1 MTRGIGDSM
10 ALKRACHDNR
20 IHSKLAPEGKQARAI
35 YDAVEQARVEAIG
48 SRAMLGVA
56 DNIGS
61 MLEDKYAKAN
71 LADVKDQ
78 ADAPIE
84 EAIALMVREKLT
96 GRPAPKSGERMVNL
110 WRKWVEEKASADLDG
125 LAAKLDDQNAFAR
138 VVRDML
144 ASMEMAEELG
154 DDQESEDTEDSD
166 DDQPQGEEKSEE
178 GGEDD
183 SGSDDSQSEDAE
195 PSAEDQEAGETD
207 AADATSDEMTDE
219 DDPDAETPGEAKRPD
234 NPFTNLPKEIDYKV
248 FSTAFDETVGAEEL
262 CEEEEL
268 DRLRAFLDK
277 QLSNL
282 QGVVGRLANRLQR
295 RLMAQQNRS
304 WDFDLEEGYLDPAR
318 LVRVVIDPM
327 QPLSFKQERDTKFRD
342 TVVTLVLDNSGSM
355 RGRPITVAA
364 TCADIL
370 ARTLER
376 CGVSVEIL
384 GFTTRAWKGGQA
396 REKWLKDGKPP
407 NPGRLNDLRHIIY
420 KSADMPWRRAR
431 RNLGL
436 MMREGLL
443 KENID
448 GEALL
453 WAHNRLIARPEQR
466 KILMMISD
474 GAPVDDSTLSVNP
487 GNYLERHLRAVIEL
501 IESRSPV
508 ELLAIGIGH
517 DVTRYYRRAVTIVDA
532 EELAGAM
539 TEQLASLFGEESATR
554 HPPRRPAARRMTPP
568 SLRLRN
574 WLGGF
579 AALALI
585 SVLGLAN
592 SGDAGSAPLDR
603 ITVNARP
610 ITQFR
615 IGRDERQFGPLEFVG
630 GLEMTA
636 NSRHFGAIS
645 AFRFTSPGSNFVGV
659 ADTGFWF
666 FGKLVHD
673 AAQKP
678 AGIADFRM
686 EQMVDA
692 SGQTFARKWEVD
704 AEGLAVKDG
713 IATVGFERN
722 HRIAQFRIEPGK
734 MGPAIRNLDFLVPVG

>member
-1 MTRGIGDSM
+1 MAGPGDNIRNKSKTGSEADSFKRAVTVCMRAIAGDKDLEVGFAKDRPALAGSRARLPELPKKASKDDIAITRGLGDSM
-10 ALKRACHDNR
+10 ALKRACHDAR
-20 IHSKLAPEGKQARAI
+20 IHTRLAPEGKQARAV

-48 SRAMLGVA
+48 SRAMQGVA

-61 MLEDKYAKAN
+61 MLEDKYARAN
-71 LADVKDQ
+71 LIDVKDK

-84 EAIALMVREKLT
+84 EALALMVREKLT
-96 GRPAPKSGERMVNL
+96 GRPVPKSGERLVDL
-110 WRKWVEEKASADLDG
+110 WRPWVEEKASADLDG
-125 LAAKLDDQNAFAR
+125 LSAKLDDQQAFAR

-144 ASMEMAEELG
+144 AAMEMAEELG
-154 DDQESEDTEDSD
+154 DDQETEDTEDND
-166 DDQPQGEEKSEE
+166 DNQPQGEEQSEE

-183 SGSDDSQSEDAE
+183 SGSEQSQSDDAE
-195 PSAEDQEAGETD
+195 ASADDEQSAETEES
-207 AADATSDEMTDE
+207 DATADDLSDE
-219 DDPDAETPGEAKRPD
+219 DDADAETPGEARRND
-234 NPFTNLPKEIDYKV
+234 NPFTNLQKEIDYKV
-248 FSTAFDETVGAEEL
+248 FTTAFDETVGAEEL

-277 QLSNL
+277 QLANL
-282 QGVVGRLANRLQR
+282 SGVVGRLANRLQR

-342 TVVTLVLDNSGSM
+342 TVVSLVLDNSGSM

-420 KSADMPWRRAR
+420 KSADHPWRRAR

-501 IESRSPV
+501 IETRSPV

-539 TEQLASLFGEESATR
+539 TEQLASLFGEESARDTR
-554 HPPRRPAARRMTPP
+554 RGSMRR
-568 SLRLRN
+568 
-574 WLGGF
+574 
-579 AALALI
+579 
-585 SVLGLAN
+585 
-592 SGDAGSAPLDR
+592 AG
-603 ITVNARP
+603 
-610 ITQFR
+610 
-615 IGRDERQFGPLEFVG
+615 
-630 GLEMTA
+630 
-636 NSRHFGAIS
+636 
-645 AFRFTSPGSNFVGV
+645 
-659 ADTGFWF
+659 
-666 FGKLVHD
+666 
-673 AAQKP
+673 
-678 AGIADFRM
+678 
-686 EQMVDA
+686 
-692 SGQTFARKWEVD
+692 
-704 AEGLAVKDG
+704 
-713 IATVGFERN
+713 
-722 HRIAQFRIEPGK
+722 
-734 MGPAIRNLDFLVPVG
+734 

>member
-1 MTRGIGDSM
+1 MAGPGDNTRNKSKTGSEADSFKRAVTVCMRAIAGDKELEVGFAKDRPALAGSRARLPELPKKASKTDIAITRGLGDSM
-10 ALKRACHDNR
+10 ALKRACHDAR
-20 IHSKLAPEGKQARAI
+20 IHTKLAPEGKAARAI

-48 SRAMLGVA
+48 SRAMQGVA

-71 LADVKDQ
+71 LVDVKDK

-84 EAIALMVREKLT
+84 EALALMVREKLT
-96 GRPAPKSGERMVNL
+96 GRPVPRSGERLVEL
-110 WRKWVEEKASADLDG
+110 WRPWVEEKAKADLDG
-125 LAAKLDDQNAFAR
+125 LSAKLDDQQAFAR
-138 VVRDML
+138 VVREML

-154 DDQESEDTEDSD
+154 DDQETEDSEDND
-166 DDQPQGEEKSEE
+166 DNQPQGEEQSEE
-178 GGEDD
+178 GGEED
-183 SGSDDSQSEDAE
+183 SGSEQSQSEDAE
-195 PSAEDQEAGETD
+195 ASADDEQSSETEAS
-207 AADATSDEMTDE
+207 DATADDLSD
-219 DDPDAETPGEAKRPD
+219 DDDADAETPGEARRND
-234 NPFTNLPKEIDYKV
+234 NPFTNLPKEIDYKIYT
-248 FSTAFDETVGAEEL
+248 TAFDETVGAEEL

-277 QLSNL
+277 QLANL
-282 QGVVGRLANRLQR
+282 SGVVGRLANRLQR

-420 KSADMPWRRAR
+420 KSADHPWRRAR

-501 IESRSPV
+501 IETRSPV

-539 TEQLASLFGEESATR
+539 TEQLASLFAEESARDTR
-554 HPPRRPAARRMTPP
+554 RGGMRR
-568 SLRLRN
+568 
-574 WLGGF
+574 
-579 AALALI
+579 
-585 SVLGLAN
+585 
-592 SGDAGSAPLDR
+592 AG
-603 ITVNARP
+603 
-610 ITQFR
+610 
-615 IGRDERQFGPLEFVG
+615 
-630 GLEMTA
+630 
-636 NSRHFGAIS
+636 
-645 AFRFTSPGSNFVGV
+645 
-659 ADTGFWF
+659 
-666 FGKLVHD
+666 
-673 AAQKP
+673 
-678 AGIADFRM
+678 
-686 EQMVDA
+686 
-692 SGQTFARKWEVD
+692 
-704 AEGLAVKDG
+704 
-713 IATVGFERN
+713 
-722 HRIAQFRIEPGK
+722 
-734 MGPAIRNLDFLVPVG
+734 

>member
-1 MTRGIGDSM
+1 MAGPGDNTRNKSKTGSEADSFKRAVTVCMRAIAGDKELEVGFAKDRPALAGSRARLPELPKKASKTDIAITRGLGDSM
-10 ALKRACHDNR
+10 ALKRACHDVR
-20 IHSKLAPEGKQARAI
+20 IHTKLAPEGKAARAI

-48 SRAMLGVA
+48 SRAMQGVA

-71 LADVKDQ
+71 LVDVKDK

-84 EAIALMVREKLT
+84 EALALMVREKLT
-96 GRPAPKSGERMVNL
+96 GRPVPKSGERLVEL
-110 WRKWVEEKASADLDG
+110 WRPWVEEKAKADLDG
-125 LAAKLDDQNAFAR
+125 LSAKLGDQQAFAR
-138 VVRDML
+138 VVREML

-154 DDQESEDTEDSD
+154 DDQETEDSEDND
-166 DDQPQGEEKSEE
+166 DNQPQGEEQSEE
-178 GGEDD
+178 GGEED
-183 SGSDDSQSEDAE
+183 SGSEQSQSEDAE
-195 PSAEDQEAGETD
+195 ASADDEQSAETEAS
-207 AADATSDEMTDE
+207 DATADDLSD
-219 DDPDAETPGEAKRPD
+219 DDDADAETPGEARRND

-248 FSTAFDETVGAEEL
+248 FTTAFDETVGAEEL

-277 QLSNL
+277 QLANL
-282 QGVVGRLANRLQR
+282 SGVVGRLANRLQR

-420 KSADMPWRRAR
+420 KSADHPWRRAR

-501 IESRSPV
+501 IE
-508 ELLAIGIGH
+508 
-517 DVTRYYRRAVTIVDA
+517 T
-532 EELAGAM
+532 
-539 TEQLASLFGEESATR
+539 
-554 HPPRRPAARRMTPP
+554 
-568 SLRLRN
+568 
-574 WLGGF
+574 
-579 AALALI
+579 
-585 SVLGLAN
+585 
-592 SGDAGSAPLDR
+592 
-603 ITVNARP
+603 
-610 ITQFR
+610 
-615 IGRDERQFGPLEFVG
+615 
-630 GLEMTA
+630 
-636 NSRHFGAIS
+636 
-645 AFRFTSPGSNFVGV
+645 
-659 ADTGFWF
+659 
-666 FGKLVHD
+666 
-673 AAQKP
+673 
-678 AGIADFRM
+678 
-686 EQMVDA
+686 
-692 SGQTFARKWEVD
+692 
-704 AEGLAVKDG
+704 
-713 IATVGFERN
+713 
-722 HRIAQFRIEPGK
+722 
-734 MGPAIRNLDFLVPVG
+734 

>member
-1 MTRGIGDSM
+1 MAGPGDNSTRSKPKANGEGEAFKRAVSVCVRAIAGDHDLEVGFAKDRPAFAGNRARLPELPKKPTISDIAVTRGIGDSM

-125 LAAKLDDQNAFAR
+125 LAARLDDQNAFAR

-248 FSTAFDETVGAEEL
+248 FSTAFDETVGAEQL

-539 TEQLASLFGEESATR
+539 TEQLASLFGEESVRDTR
-554 HPPRRPAARRMTPP
+554 R
-568 SLRLRN
+568 
-574 WLGGF
+574 
-579 AALALI
+579 
-585 SVLGLAN
+585 
-592 SGDAGSAPLDR
+592 
-603 ITVNARP
+603 
-610 ITQFR
+610 
-615 IGRDERQFGPLEFVG
+615 G
-630 GLEMTA
+630 GL
-636 NSRHFGAIS
+636 R
-645 AFRFTSPGSNFVGV
+645 R
-659 ADTGFWF
+659 
-666 FGKLVHD
+666 
-673 AAQKP
+673 
-678 AGIADFRM
+678 AG
-686 EQMVDA
+686 
-692 SGQTFARKWEVD
+692 
-704 AEGLAVKDG
+704 
-713 IATVGFERN
+713 
-722 HRIAQFRIEPGK
+722 
-734 MGPAIRNLDFLVPVG
+734 

>member
-1 MTRGIGDSM
+1 MAGPGDNTRNKSKTGSEADSFKRAVTVCMRAIAGDKEMEVGFAKDRPALAGSRARLPELPKKASKSDIAITRGLGDSM
-10 ALKRACHDNR
+10 ALKRACHDVR
-20 IHSKLAPEGKQARAI
+20 IHSKLAPEGKAARAI

-48 SRAMLGVA
+48 SRAMQGVA

-61 MLEDKYAKAN
+61 MLEDKYTKAN
-71 LADVKDQ
+71 LVDVKDK

-84 EAIALMVREKLT
+84 EALALMVREKLT
-96 GRPAPKSGERMVNL
+96 GRPVPKSGERLVEL
-110 WRKWVEEKASADLDG
+110 WRPWVEEKAKADLDG
-125 LAAKLDDQNAFAR
+125 LSEKLEDQEAFAR
-138 VVRDML
+138 VVREML
-144 ASMEMAEELG
+144 ASMEMAEELA
-154 DDQESEDTEDSD
+154 DDQETEDSEDND
-166 DDQPQGEEKSEE
+166 DNQPQGEEQSEE

-183 SGSDDSQSEDAE
+183 SGSEQSQSEDAE
-195 PSAEDQEAGETD
+195 ASADDEQSAETEAS
-207 AADATSDEMTDE
+207 DATADDLSD
-219 DDPDAETPGEAKRPD
+219 DDDADAETPGEARRND

-248 FSTAFDETVGAEEL
+248 YTSAFDETVGAEEL

-277 QLSNL
+277 QLANL
-282 QGVVGRLANRLQR
+282 SGVVGRLANRLQR

-420 KSADMPWRRAR
+420 KSADHPWRRAR

-501 IESRSPV
+501 IETRSPV

-539 TEQLASLFGEESATR
+539 TEQLASLFAEESAKDTR
-554 HPPRRPAARRMTPP
+554 RGGVRR
-568 SLRLRN
+568 
-574 WLGGF
+574 
-579 AALALI
+579 
-585 SVLGLAN
+585 
-592 SGDAGSAPLDR
+592 AG
-603 ITVNARP
+603 
-610 ITQFR
+610 
-615 IGRDERQFGPLEFVG
+615 
-630 GLEMTA
+630 
-636 NSRHFGAIS
+636 
-645 AFRFTSPGSNFVGV
+645 
-659 ADTGFWF
+659 
-666 FGKLVHD
+666 
-673 AAQKP
+673 
-678 AGIADFRM
+678 
-686 EQMVDA
+686 
-692 SGQTFARKWEVD
+692 
-704 AEGLAVKDG
+704 
-713 IATVGFERN
+713 
-722 HRIAQFRIEPGK
+722 
-734 MGPAIRNLDFLVPVG
+734 

>member
-1 MTRGIGDSM
+1 MAGPGDNTRNKSKTGSEADSFKRAVTVCMRAIAGDKELEVGFAKDRPALAGSRARLPELPKKASKADIAITRGLGDSM
-10 ALKRACHDNR
+10 ALKRACHDAR
-20 IHSKLAPEGKQARAI
+20 IHTRLAPEGKQARAI

-48 SRAMLGVA
+48 SRAMQGVA

-71 LADVKDQ
+71 LIDVKDK

-84 EAIALMVREKLT
+84 EALALMVREKLT
-96 GRPAPKSGERMVNL
+96 GRTVPKSGERLVDL
-110 WRKWVEEKASADLDG
+110 WRPWVEEKASADLDG
-125 LAAKLDDQNAFAR
+125 LSAKLDDQQAFAR
-138 VVRDML
+138 VVREML

-154 DDQESEDTEDSD
+154 DDQETEDSEDND
-166 DDQPQGEEKSEE
+166 DNQPQGEEQSEE

-183 SGSDDSQSEDAE
+183 SGSEQSQSDDTEASSDDE
-195 PSAEDQEAGETD
+195 QSAETEAS
-207 AADATSDEMTDE
+207 DATADDLSD
-219 DDPDAETPGEAKRPD
+219 DDDADAETPGEARRND
-234 NPFTNLPKEIDYKV
+234 NPFANLSKEIDYKV
-248 FSTAFDETVGAEEL
+248 FTTAFDETVGAEDL

-277 QLSNL
+277 QLANL
-282 QGVVGRLANRLQR
+282 SGVVGRLANRLQR

-396 REKWLKDGKPP
+396 REKWLKEGKPP

-420 KSADMPWRRAR
+420 KSADHPWRRAR

-501 IESRSPV
+501 IETRSPV

-539 TEQLASLFGEESATR
+539 TEQLASLFGEESARDTR
-554 HPPRRPAARRMTPP
+554 RGGMRR
-568 SLRLRN
+568 
-574 WLGGF
+574 
-579 AALALI
+579 
-585 SVLGLAN
+585 
-592 SGDAGSAPLDR
+592 AG
-603 ITVNARP
+603 
-610 ITQFR
+610 
-615 IGRDERQFGPLEFVG
+615 
-630 GLEMTA
+630 
-636 NSRHFGAIS
+636 
-645 AFRFTSPGSNFVGV
+645 
-659 ADTGFWF
+659 
-666 FGKLVHD
+666 
-673 AAQKP
+673 
-678 AGIADFRM
+678 
-686 EQMVDA
+686 
-692 SGQTFARKWEVD
+692 
-704 AEGLAVKDG
+704 
-713 IATVGFERN
+713 
-722 HRIAQFRIEPGK
+722 
-734 MGPAIRNLDFLVPVG
+734 

>member
-1 MTRGIGDSM
+1 MAGPGDNTRNKSKTGSEADSFKRAVTVCMRAIAGDKELEVGFAKDRPALAGSRARLPELPKKASKTDIAITRGLGDSM
-10 ALKRACHDNR
+10 ALKRACHDQR
-20 IHSKLAPEGKQARAI
+20 IHTKLAPEGKLARSI

-48 SRAMLGVA
+48 SRAMQGVA

-71 LADVKDQ
+71 FVDVKDK

-84 EAIALMVREKLT
+84 EALALMVREKLT
-96 GRPAPKSGERMVNL
+96 GRPIPKSGERLVDL
-110 WRKWVEEKASADLDG
+110 WRPWVEEKAKADLDG
-125 LAAKLDDQNAFAR
+125 LSAKLGDQQAFAR
-138 VVRDML
+138 VVREML

-154 DDQESEDTEDSD
+154 DDQETEDSED
-166 DDQPQGEEKSEE
+166 NDENQPQGEEQSEE
-178 GGEDD
+178 GGEED
-183 SGSDDSQSEDAE
+183 SGSEQSQSEDAE
-195 PSAEDQEAGETD
+195 ASADDEQSSETEAS
-207 AADATSDEMTDE
+207 DATADDLSD
-219 DDPDAETPGEAKRPD
+219 DDDADAETPGEARRND
-234 NPFTNLPKEIDYKV
+234 NPFANLPKEIDYKV
-248 FSTAFDETVGAEEL
+248 FTTAFDETVGAEEL

-277 QLSNL
+277 QLANL
-282 QGVVGRLANRLQR
+282 SGVVGRLANRLQR

-420 KSADMPWRRAR
+420 KSADHPWRRAR

-501 IESRSPV
+501 IETRSPV

-539 TEQLASLFGEESATR
+539 TEQLASLFAEENVRDTR
-554 HPPRRPAARRMTPP
+554 RGGYRR
-568 SLRLRN
+568 
-574 WLGGF
+574 
-579 AALALI
+579 
-585 SVLGLAN
+585 
-592 SGDAGSAPLDR
+592 AG
-603 ITVNARP
+603 
-610 ITQFR
+610 
-615 IGRDERQFGPLEFVG
+615 
-630 GLEMTA
+630 
-636 NSRHFGAIS
+636 
-645 AFRFTSPGSNFVGV
+645 
-659 ADTGFWF
+659 
-666 FGKLVHD
+666 
-673 AAQKP
+673 
-678 AGIADFRM
+678 
-686 EQMVDA
+686 
-692 SGQTFARKWEVD
+692 
-704 AEGLAVKDG
+704 
-713 IATVGFERN
+713 
-722 HRIAQFRIEPGK
+722 
-734 MGPAIRNLDFLVPVG
+734 

>member
-1 MTRGIGDSM
+1 MAGPGDNTRNKSKTGSEADSFKRAVTVCMRAIAGDKDMEVGFAKDRPALAGSRARLPELPKKASKTDIAITRGLGDSM
-10 ALKRACHDNR
+10 ALKRACHDAR
-20 IHSKLAPEGKQARAI
+20 IHTKLAPEGKAARAI

-48 SRAMLGVA
+48 SRAMQGVA

-71 LADVKDQ
+71 LVDVKDK

-84 EAIALMVREKLT
+84 EALALMVREKLT
-96 GRPAPKSGERMVNL
+96 GRAVPKSGERLVEL
-110 WRKWVEEKASADLDG
+110 WRPWVEEKAKADLDG
-125 LAAKLDDQNAFAR
+125 LSAKLDDQQAFAR
-138 VVRDML
+138 VVREML

-154 DDQESEDTEDSD
+154 DDQETEDSEDND
-166 DDQPQGEEKSEE
+166 DNQPQGEEQSEE
-178 GGEDD
+178 GGEED
-183 SGSDDSQSEDAE
+183 SGSEQSQSEDAE
-195 PSAEDQEAGETD
+195 ASADDEQSSETEAS
-207 AADATSDEMTDE
+207 DATADDLSD
-219 DDPDAETPGEAKRPD
+219 DDDADAETPGEARRND

-248 FSTAFDETVGAEEL
+248 FTTAFDETVGAEEL

-277 QLSNL
+277 QLANL
-282 QGVVGRLANRLQR
+282 SGVVGRLANRLQR

-407 NPGRLNDLRHIIY
+407 SPGRLNDLRHIIY
-420 KSADMPWRRAR
+420 KSADHPWRRAR

-501 IESRSPV
+501 IETRSPV

-539 TEQLASLFGEESATR
+539 TEQLASLFAEESARDTR
-554 HPPRRPAARRMTPP
+554 RGGMRR
-568 SLRLRN
+568 
-574 WLGGF
+574 
-579 AALALI
+579 
-585 SVLGLAN
+585 
-592 SGDAGSAPLDR
+592 AG
-603 ITVNARP
+603 
-610 ITQFR
+610 
-615 IGRDERQFGPLEFVG
+615 
-630 GLEMTA
+630 
-636 NSRHFGAIS
+636 
-645 AFRFTSPGSNFVGV
+645 
-659 ADTGFWF
+659 
-666 FGKLVHD
+666 
-673 AAQKP
+673 
-678 AGIADFRM
+678 
-686 EQMVDA
+686 
-692 SGQTFARKWEVD
+692 
-704 AEGLAVKDG
+704 
-713 IATVGFERN
+713 
-722 HRIAQFRIEPGK
+722 
-734 MGPAIRNLDFLVPVG
+734 